1 MKQENRIEPIV
12 AVEDHGGVFDV
23 AMGGTPFAP
32 VMAEWRQSI
41 QQGKGNFLM
50 NSLYIL
56 FADIGLTHTCQNE
69 LVKAVEDNGQSSHR
83 TR

>member
-1 MKQENRIEPIV
+1 MKQEKRIEPIV
-12 AVEDHGGVFDV
+12 VVDDHGGVFDV

-32 VMAEWRQSI
+32 VKAEWRQSI
-41 QQGKGNFLM
+41 RQGKGIFLI

-56 FADIGLTHTCQNE
+56 FPDIGLTQTCQNE
-69 LVKAVEDNGQSSHR
+69 SVKAAEDNLDNGHR